1 MRIII
6 ERLIEMF
13 MMVFGSLVFGLI
25 IGFIVGVVLS
35 ADRLKEMENEVNRL
49 GSMLN
54 EYKRR
59 ERERR
64 TER

>member
-1 MRIII
+1 MMTVA

-35 ADRLKEMENEVNRL
+35 ADRLKELENEVDRL
-49 GSMLN
+49 RAIIKK
-54 EYKRR
+54 YRAA
-59 ERERR
+59 ERGRR
-64 TER
+64 TDR

>member
-25 IGFIVGVVLS
+25 IGLIVCAVLTLDKMNS
-35 ADRLKEMENEVNRL
+35 AYEEGKEAAVYGKSEEEAEEEDHCTL
-49 GSMLN
+49 
-54 EYKRR
+54 
-59 ERERR
+59 
-64 TER
+64 

>member
-25 IGFIVGVVLS
+25 IGFIVGVALS
-35 ADRLKEMENEVNRL
+35 ADRLKELENEVDKLRAIVRK
-49 GSMLN
+49 
-54 EYKRR
+54 YRAA
-59 ERERR
+59 ERGRR
-64 TER
+64 TDR

>member
-13 MMVFGSLVFGLI
+13 MMVFGSLVFGLV

-35 ADRLKEMENEVNRL
+35 ADRLKELENEVDKLRAIVRK
-49 GSMLN
+49 
-54 EYKRR
+54 YRAA
-59 ERERR
+59 ERGRR
-64 TER
+64 TDR

>member
-1 MRIII
+1 MLTVA

-13 MMVFGSLVFGLI
+13 MMVFGSLIFGI
-25 IGFIVGVVLS
+25 IFGFIVGVVLS

>member
-35 ADRLKEMENEVNRL
+35 ADRLKELENEVDRL
-49 GSMLN
+49 RAILKK
-54 EYKRR
+54 YKAA

-64 TER
+64 MGR